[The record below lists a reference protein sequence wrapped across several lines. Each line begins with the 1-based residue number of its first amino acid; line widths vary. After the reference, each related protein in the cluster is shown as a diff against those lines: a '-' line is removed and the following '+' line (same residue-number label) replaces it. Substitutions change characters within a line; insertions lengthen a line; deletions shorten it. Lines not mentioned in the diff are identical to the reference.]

1 MTKAANANKRDGF
14 NDFYLSNVPVILL
27 RLVEP
32 TVKETVNIE
41 SIMAG
46 SAMEDIAISLLPPI
60 PPKALPVSREDNARK
75 NLPKANRYIIRIMSP
90 VKFSGTVEDRTGT
103 SSAIIRIETKVTYG
117 VATKIH
123 EAVSETTASFWSN
136 LTRL

>member
-1 MTKAANANKRDGF
+1 
-14 NDFYLSNVPVILL
+14 
-27 RLVEP
+27 
-32 TVKETVNIE
+32 
-41 SIMAG
+41 
-46 SAMEDIAISLLPPI
+46 MEDIAISLLPPI

-75 NLPKANRYIIRIMSP
+75 NLPRANRYIIRIMSP

-123 EAVSETTASFWSN
+123 EAVSEITASFWSS